1 MSERRPDKRAE
12 VLREA
17 ARLFMA
23 SGFHGTSMDDI
34 ASALGFTKAALY
46 HYFRAKSDILYEI
59 YTAVTTA
66 VNERLDTHPADLAA
80 EERLHRTMRD
90 MMHVVAAMPVE
101 VTVFYQEG
109 PLLGSCLPRRQAREL
124 RAREQRFTDYVTDAV
139 EDAMEA
145 GVIRRM
151 DPTLTAYAFIGMV
164 SWATRWYQPG
174 GRSGVNEIA
183 DMFFTIG
190 MDGARAAAPAPA
202 LNRPDEIPP
211 A

>member
-1 MSERRPDKRAE
+1 VSERRVSERRPDKRAE

-59 YTAVTTA
+59 YSAVTTA
-66 VNERLDTHPADLAA
+66 VNERLDSHPADLPA
-80 EERLHRTMRD
+80 EERLHLTMRD

-124 RAREQRFTDYVTDAV
+124 RAREQRFTDYVVDAV

-151 DPTLTAYAFIGMV
+151 DPTLTAYAFIGMT
-164 SWATRWYQPG
+164 SWASRWYQPG
-174 GRSGVNEIA
+174 GRAGVNEIA
-183 DMFFTIG
+183 DLFFAIG
-190 MDGARAAAPAPA
+190 MDGARDAGSG
-202 LNRPDEIPP
+202 
-211 A
+211 